1 MRRRVHRQSFGWLC
15 RRGGMRLRAL
25 TRTVQQYA
33 AMSCGGEYIENLL
46 DGFVGAVV
54 CGFELAIW
62 TVVRIRAV
70 VEAVLAI
77 GPQSRLWKNRNS
89 RATWTPFVVRR

>member
-1 MRRRVHRQSFGWLC
+1 
-15 RRGGMRLRAL
+15 
-25 TRTVQQYA
+25 
-33 AMSCGGEYIENLL
+33 MSCGSEYIDNLL

-54 CGFELAIW
+54 CGFKLAIW
-62 TVVRIRAV
+62 TVFEVGRWWKQL
-70 VEAVLAI
+70 LAI